1 MLGRG
6 GPAEHWACSPSSDAI
21 LMLRG
26 SWGSLSS
33 RQVLVMV
40 EKDPCE
46 AEALETLG
54 GSDGPSLRG
63 HHGARVSP
71 LRRGEPALLHRV
83 NLKPQWESCPG

>member
-54 GSDGPSLRG
+54 GSDWSFPTW
-63 HHGARVSP
+63 SP
-71 LRRGEPALLHRV
+71 WSKGEPTQEGRA
-83 NLKPQWESCPG
+83 CPAP